1 MTAYPFPV
9 DDRALISARCM
20 LCYVLGPAAAD
31 GLLDAIEREPG
42 RPMGGWDGSE
52 APRKWM
58 NRVFPS
64 WW

>member
-1 MTAYPFPV
+1 M
-9 DDRALISARCM
+9 ISARCM